1 MQLAIKDKVFK
12 TREQGYLDE
21 KETQRV
27 KYE

>member
-12 TREQGYLDE
+12 TREQSYLDE